1 MKNIKPEV
9 NLNHPSK
16 LRVIEA
22 SSTELLLIQGAVT
35 ISVQGLED
43 GLRLGI
49 GGLLWVKIALPVIDL
64 FPLNCQLTLGT
75 PSML

>member
-49 GGLLWVKIALPVIDL
+49 GCLLWVKIALPVIEL
-64 FPLNCQLTLGT
+64 FLLNSQLTLGT